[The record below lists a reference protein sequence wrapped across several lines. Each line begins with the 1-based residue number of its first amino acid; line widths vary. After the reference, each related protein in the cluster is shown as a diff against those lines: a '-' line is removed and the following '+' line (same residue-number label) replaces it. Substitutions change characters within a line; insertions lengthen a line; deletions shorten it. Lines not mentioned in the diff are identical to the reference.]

1 MSFFLYISNLTIF
14 LTPPPFLDNV
24 INLKVFLEVVPYKV
38 DADLTM
44 DMVDKVG
51 NGIFWINL
59 IIYKEREELR
69 NRFIIE
75 WRVVFWLIDRF

>member
-24 INLKVFLEVVPYKV
+24 INFTVFLEVVPYKV
-38 DADLTM
+38 DADLNM

-59 IIYKEREELR
+59 IIHKEREELR
-69 NRFIIE
+69 KRFIIE
-75 WRVVFWLIDRF
+75 WRVVFFG